1 MNELKPIYTQKTEC
15 QDCYKCVRECPVKA
29 IKIEDNSACIID
41 ELCVHCGK
49 CVLVCPVGAK
59 KIRNDVQKVK
69 QYLNMGRKVIL
80 SIAPSWRAEFNN
92 LPTHALIAAL
102 KKLGFAEISETAI
115 GAQMVS
121 ASVAELMENS
131 DQPLF
136 LSTACPTVV
145 ETMYKYY
152 PEYTKYFTPMLSPM
166 AAHAKFL
173 AERAEPDTLIAF
185 VGPCAAKKIE
195 IELYGESIIAVLT
208 FDNLHKWFAEQGV
221 DPYKFKD
228 IEEKSE
234 SFYPFEASDGGL
246 YPVDGGMIPG
256 IRGRLKTKEIEFMNF
271 SGLEGIIDAMQDI
284 DKITSDKQIF
294 IELLACE
301 GGCING
307 PAMKAKKATVFKRDN
322 VYRNVNTDIDKSLEL
337 YKFKVDADIRIKP
350 IEKNVYPEP
359 IVRSALLRIG
369 KQTVRDELNC
379 SSCGYD
385 SCRDFAVA
393 LLDGR
398 AMENMCTSYMRKMAS
413 KKANALIKAI
423 PAGVVIVDAAMKII
437 ECNKNF
443 ASIFGQEIEMIY
455 NATPGMEGASINK
468 IIPFHKLFQKVLVTG
483 EDLVDHDIIFN
494 EHQLNVSIFSIE
506 KEQVVGAVMQDIRVP
521 HVRREQ
527 VVKRVEEVIRL
538 NLETVQKI
546 AYLLGENASETEIRL
561 NNVLEAF
568 NEEKGE

>member
-59 KIRNDVQKVK
+59 KIRNDVQRVK
-69 QYLNMGRKVIL
+69 QYLNMGKKVIL

-92 LPTHALIAAL
+92 LPTYALIAAL
-102 KKLGFAEISETAI
+102 KKLGFAEVSETAL

-121 ASVAELMENS
+121 SAVADLIEES
-131 DQPLF
+131 EQPLF

-145 ETMYKYY
+145 EMMYKYY
-152 PEYTKYFTPMLSPM
+152 PQYTKYFTPVLSPM
-166 AAHAKFL
+166 VAHAKYL
-173 AERAEPDTLIAF
+173 AEVGEPDTLIAF

-195 IELYGESIIAVLT
+195 IELYGKSIVAVLT
-208 FDNLHKWFAEQGV
+208 FDNLHKWFEEQGI
-221 DPYKFKD
+221 DPYSFKT
-228 IEEKSE
+228 EEEENKE
-234 SFYPFEASDGGL
+234 FYPFNALDGGL
-246 YPVDGGMIPG
+246 YPLDGGMIPG

-271 SGLEGIIDAMQDI
+271 SGLEGIMDAMHDI
-284 DKITSDKQIF
+284 DKMESDKQIF

-322 VYRNVNTDIDKSLEL
+322 VYRNVDSNIDSRPLL
-337 YKFKVDADIRIKP
+337 YDLKVDADIRIKP
-350 IEKNVYPEP
+350 VEKSEYPEP
-359 IVRSALLRIG
+359 VIRTALLRIG
-369 KQTVRDELNC
+369 KQRVQDELNC

-393 LLDGR
+393 LLDGH

-423 PAGVVIVDAAMKII
+423 PAGVVIADSEMKVI

-443 ASIFGQEIEMIY
+443 ASIFGAEIEMIY
-455 NATPGMEGASINK
+455 NATPGMEGASLSK
-468 IIPFHKLFQKVLVTG
+468 IIPFYKLFQKVLVTG
-483 EDLVDHDIIFN
+483 EDIVDHDIAFN

-506 KEQVVGAVMQDIRVP
+506 KEQVVGAVIQDIRVP

-568 NEEKGE
+568 NEEEEK